1 MTSAYDRTLT
11 VQTLGEGEGS
21 QESAS
26 RGRSMLQLRRNFCT
40 SSTPLVSAVN
50 HMAARTCRE
59 KKNKSFFPPVYINLD
74 NRERARARN
83 KQQRRPISLEEKHE
97 NYIAAVR
104 VCCTCK
110 VVFSANQK
118 KSVLHV
124 QSLFFA
130 NQICCCCFFTVLVVF
145 TLSLVLLDF
154 IFSLRKLLILTL
166 PQPAPVLFR
175 AKEEIEEARQRP
187 YDPTTATS
195 MKTSLKNSLHILSLF
210 SRLFQRAQLLKR
222 REFGFQ
228 LKRREKGYFIQ
239 ASGI

>member
-1 MTSAYDRTLT
+1 
-11 VQTLGEGEGS
+11 
-21 QESAS
+21 
-26 RGRSMLQLRRNFCT
+26 MLQLRRNFCT

-130 NQICCCCFFTVLVVF
+130 NQICCCCFFFNRSRCFHLVSSITRFYIFFEETININSSIACAGSFQGEGRNRGCALETLRPDNGDVRENVAEKF
-145 TLSLVLLDF
+145 TSHPF
-154 IFSLRKLLILTL
+154 TFFAII
-166 PQPAPVLFR
+166 P
-175 AKEEIEEARQRP
+175 
-187 YDPTTATS
+187 
-195 MKTSLKNSLHILSLF
+195 
-210 SRLFQRAQLLKR
+210 
-222 REFGFQ
+222 
-228 LKRREKGYFIQ
+228 KG
-239 ASGI
+239 SVT

>member
-1 MTSAYDRTLT
+1 
-11 VQTLGEGEGS
+11 
-21 QESAS
+21 
-26 RGRSMLQLRRNFCT
+26 MLQLRRNFCT

-124 QSLFFA
+124 QSFFANQKKSVLHVQSLFFA
-130 NQICCCCFFTVLVVF
+130 NQICCCCFFYRSRCFHLVSSITRFYIFFEETININSSIAGAGSFQGEGRNRGCALETLRPDNGDVHENVAEKLTSHPF
-145 TLSLVLLDF
+145 TL
-154 IFSLRKLLILTL
+154 
-166 PQPAPVLFR
+166 FR
-175 AKEEIEEARQRP
+175 DYSKGLSYLKEG
-187 YDPTTATS
+187 
-195 MKTSLKNSLHILSLF
+195 NSGS
-210 SRLFQRAQLLKR
+210 S
-222 REFGFQ
+222 
-228 LKRREKGYFIQ
+228 
-239 ASGI
+239 